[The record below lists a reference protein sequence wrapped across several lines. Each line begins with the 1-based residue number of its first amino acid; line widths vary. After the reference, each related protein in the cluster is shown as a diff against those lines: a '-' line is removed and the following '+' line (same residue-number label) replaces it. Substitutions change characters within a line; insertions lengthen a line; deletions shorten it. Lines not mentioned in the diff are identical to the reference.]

1 MLRPIEFNIIPK
13 VGVGRSTKIPVNQ
26 TIVANTINVLI
37 NLRHFKAAYPKKK
50 VYSSF
55 FISFLIV
62 VSH

>member
-13 VGVGRSTKIPVNQ
+13 EVGRFTKIPVNQ

-37 NLRHFKAAYPKKK
+37 NLRHLKAAYPKKK